1 MLAIR
6 RMCASSDQSL
16 LFGDART
23 PRQPS
28 EIRMTVTDIGSR
40 IIKVDHAGE
49 FGAIS
54 IYTGQIVMAKL
65 FARDLVPELI
75 EFRSHERGH
84 RAIFAAELNR
94 RGRPRC
100 KSYWLCG
107 SGGLVLGLVTGLL
120 GRSAISATTVAV
132 ESVVLR
138 HLEQQLID
146 LRGIDEAAVLAISAI
161 VMEERLHHDQA
172 ASHVAQSSL
181 WSRLLNPVVSSATEA
196 VIWLGMRA

>member
-1 MLAIR
+1 M
-6 RMCASSDQSL
+6 
-16 LFGDART
+16 
-23 PRQPS
+23 P
-28 EIRMTVTDIGSR
+28 VTDIGSR

-65 FARDLVPELI
+65 FARGLVPELI

-84 RAIFAAELNR
+84 RAIFEAELER
-94 RGRPRC
+94 RGRGRC

-107 SGGLVLGLVTGLL
+107 LGGLVLGLVTGLL

-172 ASHVAQSSL
+172 ASHVGENSL
-181 WSRLLNPVVSSATEA
+181 WSRILNPVVSSATEA
-196 VIWLGMRA
+196 VIWLGIRL

>member
-1 MLAIR
+1 
-6 RMCASSDQSL
+6 
-16 LFGDART
+16 
-23 PRQPS
+23 
-28 EIRMTVTDIGSR
+28 MTVTDIGSR

>member
-1 MLAIR
+1 
-6 RMCASSDQSL
+6 
-16 LFGDART
+16 
-23 PRQPS
+23 
-28 EIRMTVTDIGSR
+28 V
-40 IIKVDHAGE
+40 
-49 FGAIS
+49 
-54 IYTGQIVMAKL
+54 
-65 FARDLVPELI
+65 
-75 EFRSHERGH
+75 
-84 RAIFAAELNR
+84 R

-100 KSYWLCG
+100 KSYLLCG
-107 SGGLVLGLVTGLL
+107 LGGLVLGLLTGLL

-146 LRGIDEAAVLAISAI
+146 LRGIDEPAVLAISAI

-196 VIWLGMRA
+196 VIWLGMRS